1 MTEAPSPGGVAAQV
15 AALPTMPMKDLWAL
29 WDAQFPRRP
38 NHWNRDYLESRL
50 AHRLQEIAYGKLP
63 EALETRLLKLGAA
76 DSKFNKRRSTEVH
89 LAPGTTLLREYGEAE
104 YRVLV
109 TPDGLYELNGKRFK
123 SLSAVARHITG
134 GHWSGPRFFGLLPG
148 QKEAP

>member
-1 MTEAPSPGGVAAQV
+1 VNHELFGSLIPGVV
-15 AALPTMPMKDLWAL
+15 H
-29 WDAQFPRRP
+29 FPRRP
-38 NHWNRDYLESRL
+38 NHWNRDYLQSRL

-63 EALETRLLKLGAA
+63 EALEARLLKLGAA
-76 DSKFNKRRSTEVH
+76 ESKFNKRRSTEVH
-89 LAPGTTLLREYGEAE
+89 LTPGTTLLREYGETE

-148 QKEAP
+148 QKVAP